1 MKKGILTIVGISV
14 LVALAQQVQWVADK
28 SHSRIGFKIAHMGIS
43 QVAGEFTDWNLTVTT
58 EGEDFT
64 TAKVRLEINAA
75 SINTNNEKRDAHL
88 RQCDFLCVEKYPKII
103 FESTKITPV
112 KGKDNEYILEGNLT
126 MKGKTHP
133 VKLTLIHHGT
143 VRDPWGNTRAGFTVK
158 GTIDRFKWDVSYN
171 KTLETGVPLVGR
183 EVELDTH
190 IELIKK
196 S

>member
-1 MKKGILTIVGISV
+1 MKQGMFVIGLGVA

-43 QVAGEFTDWNLTVTT
+43 QVSGEFTEWTLTVTT
-58 EGEDFT
+58 EGEDFQ
-64 TAKVRLEINAA
+64 TAKVRLEIDAA

-103 FESTKITPV
+103 FESTKIIPV
-112 KGKDNEYILEGNLT
+112 EGKENEYVLEGNLT
-126 MKGKTHP
+126 MRGKTHP

-143 VRDPWGNTRAGFTVK
+143 VKDPWGNTRAGFTIK
-158 GTIDRFKWDVSYN
+158 GTLDRFKWDVAYN

-183 EVELDTH
+183 EVELDIH